1 MTDTI
6 MLEAPARGGRISDLA
21 DGQGRILRLH
31 DLTASS
37 LGHTSHA
44 NQTESPTRT
53 GGRVTMGNTSTQP
66 CRMAPGGHR
75 RRTHHH

>member
-21 DGQGRILRLH
+21 DGQGRMRAA
-31 DLTASS
+31 ASF
-37 LGHTSHA
+37 
-44 NQTESPTRT
+44 
-53 GGRVTMGNTSTQP
+53 VTMGNTSTQP